1 MKNKIFIRN
10 WRKAILS
17 EIIKKVG
24 QGNKLRTSLCLNL
37 KFGATK

>member
-1 MKNKIFIRN
+1 M
-10 WRKAILS
+10 LS

-24 QGNKLRTSLCLNL
+24 QGNKLCTSLWLNL